1 MTLMRAPHPARRL
14 FVVARSI
21 IWLASWIVPT
31 RQRTGWRESSI
42 RQVWHWCQFLAEHDQ
57 LTFEH
62 KLELAR
68 FCWNAFPAAFW
79 MRFDQQVFRQRR
91 DRLLRSPS
99 LLLSS
104 LSFGVVVLI
113 VVSGIIPQMRALI
126 ASPIPDPDHVCVIS
140 LNGKF
145 RRVHSET
152 LLNLAAAWKDSR
164 YVSDVAAFSW
174 GASEL
179 ASARRTL
186 PVLSAKVAPDFFK
199 VLGLRAIAGRVF
211 HAGDD
216 NGCSGC
222 ILLSH
227 EIWRLQFHSDPS
239 VIGREVTVDG
249 IPRQIIGVLP
259 RDFYLLSPEVSVW
272 TMLDAGT
279 PSFTNAVERIG
290 AIARVV
296 PNVTTRQVESD
307 LVDRTENAGYILPA
321 SLLTV
326 ASGRDELRKYVSSY
340 FLFLLLA
347 VGSAMLIVSVR
358 FSTGV
363 GRAPISRGDRLRWW
377 SFLVAKTV
385 LLLAFSGLLA
395 WTSLRWLSVYFFGS
409 VQPMTN
415 GVALWLFLILSIA
428 PLSWAIRD
436 QQKRCRV
443 CLQRLGTPIQIGVPG
458 HVLLDWSGTEMVC
471 PQGHGVLYLPD
482 SPANWLERD
491 RWDNLD
497 DSWAGL
503 FKD

>member
-1 MTLMRAPHPARRL
+1 MRPQPAQRL
-14 FVVARSI
+14 FVIARSI

-31 RQRTGWRESSI
+31 PDRIGWRESST
-42 RQVWHWCQFLAEHDQ
+42 RQVWHWCQFLAEHNQ
-57 LTFEH
+57 LTREH

-68 FCWNAFPAAFW
+68 FCWRAFPAAFW
-79 MRFDQQVFRQRR
+79 VRFDQQQFLQRR
-91 DRLLRSPS
+91 DRLFGSPAFFLS
-99 LLLSS
+99 LLSIA
-104 LSFGVVVLI
+104 VVTLI
-113 VVSGIIPQMRALI
+113 LVSGIIPQMRALI
-126 ASPIPDPDHVCVIS
+126 ASPIPDPDSVCVIS

-152 LLNLAAAWKDSR
+152 LLDLAAAWKESK

-174 GASEL
+174 GASKL
-179 ASARRTL
+179 VTPRRSL
-186 PVLSAKVAPDFFK
+186 PVLSAQVAPDFFQ
-199 VLGLRAIAGRVF
+199 VLGLHAIAGRVF
-211 HAGDD
+211 HSGDD

-222 ILLSH
+222 IVLSY

-259 RDFYLLSPEVSVW
+259 RDFYLLSPEISVW

-279 PSFTNAVERIG
+279 PSFTNSVERIG
-290 AIARVV
+290 AVARTL
-296 PNVTTRQVESD
+296 PGVTTHQLETD
-307 LVDRTENAGYILPA
+307 LVDHTENAGYILPA

-326 ASGRDELRKYVSSY
+326 ASGRSELRKYGTSY

-347 VGSAMLIVSVR
+347 VGSAMLIVYAR

-363 GRAPISRGDRLRWW
+363 GRAPLTRRDRLRWW

-385 LLLAFSGLLA
+385 LLLAFSGLFA
-395 WTSLRWLSVYFFGS
+395 WTTLRWLSIYFFGS
-409 VQPMTN
+409 VQPITN

-443 CLQRLGTPIQIGVPG
+443 CLQRLGTPIQIGAPG
-458 HVLLDWSGTEMVC
+458 HVLLDWSGTEMMC
-471 PQGHGVLYLPD
+471 PHGHGVLYLPD
-482 SPANWLERD
+482 SQTNWLERD

-503 FKD
+503 FKN